1 MGKKWTDERVQQL
14 KQLRLEGKTAYE
26 IASELGDVSRN
37 AVLGK
42 IHRLGL
48 SSQKDKRSARPVTM
62 PTYSCLLYTS
72 PSPRDS

>member
-26 IASELGDVSRN
+26 IACELGDVSRN

-42 IHRLGL
+42 LHRLGL
-48 SSQKDKRSARPVTM
+48 SSQQDKRSARPVTM
-62 PTYSCLLYTS
+62 PTYSF
-72 PSPRDS
+72 PKK